1 MMARKFLLPK
11 PLIYVF
17 CEGESEQ
24 AYTAYL
30 KEIFR
35 DVAVIKIP
43 SELGLFSTAKAKFAK
58 DAKFRDIVSEVDE
71 IWFFFDVEKSDQPN
85 WDNHLK
91 IIRHLRNLRKK
102 PGVRVRLLM
111 TTACIEYWL
120 LLHYKRIAPPLS
132 TISDKESMLRQ
143 VRNEVPEY
151 QKGNRASTWKIA
163 VHYKTA
169 VENAQ
174 SILHRLQQDGLPTL
188 EDTDERNRWLFCSSF
203 TFTTVQEA
211 IQFLETEREKRT

>member
-1 MMARKFLLPK
+1 MARKFLLPK

-102 PGVRVRLLM
+102 PGVRVRLPL
-111 TTACIEYWL
+111 A
-120 LLHYKRIAPPLS
+120 KAPGFVSFPCKLPPS
-132 TISDKESMLRQ
+132 LRQ
-143 VRNEVPEY
+143 KTEGYKPLR
-151 QKGNRASTWKIA
+151 RSTLLA
-163 VHYKTA
+163 LYDLD
-169 VENAQ
+169 N
-174 SILHRLQQDGLPTL
+174 
-188 EDTDERNRWLFCSSF
+188 CF
-203 TFTTVQEA
+203 TYH
-211 IQFLETEREKRT
+211 KRYDVA